1 MAVVKTQ
8 FTLRLDSEI
17 HAKIK
22 KIAERGNRSMSN
34 MIATLIKKEI
44 RRFETNNGEIS
55 LSDEDLF
62 LK

>member
-8 FTLRLDSEI
+8 FTLRLDLEI

-22 KIAERGNRSMSN
+22 KIAEGGNRSMSN
-34 MIATLIKKEI
+34 MITTLIKKEI
-44 RRFETNNGEIS
+44 RRFETNNGKIS

>member
-8 FTLRLDSEI
+8 FTLRLDLEI

-22 KIAERGNRSMSN
+22 NIAERGNRSMSN
-34 MIATLIKKEI
+34 MITTLIKKEI

>member
-8 FTLRLDSEI
+8 FTLRLDLEI

-22 KIAERGNRSMSN
+22 NIAEMGNRSMSN
-34 MIATLIKKEI
+34 MITTLIKKEI